1 MKLWKLAPAAAVL
14 AGLGILAGA
23 GQAFATMPMGKKAK
37 EAGYAEAAKCTY
49 CHGEALPKKG
59 ASTLNDRGKWLVAEK
74 DKRKA
79 AEVDAAWLK
88 EYKEPEKK

>member
-1 MKLWKLAPAAAVL
+1 MKVITLAPAGL
-14 AGLGILAGA
+14 AILAAA
-23 GQAFATMPMGKKAK
+23 GTAYATMPMGKKAK
-37 EAGYAEAAKCTY
+37 EAGFADAAKCSY

-59 ASTLNDRGKWLVAEK
+59 AMTLNDRGKWLVAEK

-88 EYKEPEKK
+88 EYKESEKK

>member
-1 MKLWKLAPAAAVL
+1 MPIQKSAKAAGFAD
-14 AGLGILAGA
+14 AG
-23 GQAFATMPMGKKAK
+23 
-37 EAGYAEAAKCTY
+37 KCTY

-59 ASTLNDRGKWLVAEK
+59 ATTLNDRGKWLVAEK

-79 AEVDAAWLK
+79 AEIDGAWLK

>member
-1 MKLWKLAPAAAVL
+1 MERWKLAAAVL
-14 AGLGILAGA
+14 AALGVLVLVRPAQATTPMQKADKAAGVV
-23 GQAFATMPMGKKAK
+23 
-37 EAGYAEAAKCTY
+37 EAVKCTH

-79 AEVDAAWLK
+79 AEIDGAWLK
-88 EYKEPEKK
+88 DYKEPPK